1 MATRKQIFEWI
12 GRKQKIF
19 FSPRSPLHPVGVY
32 FSPKSRDY
40 HGKDFLSS
48 YRGTVLALLHA
59 HRDFQV
65 VTPRTLPNFHGESL
79 VLPSVSVLSESEKQ
93 SLQALQ
99 ANGTR
104 LIFTEINASGVPGS
118 TNSLLLDPDPGNA
131 YFLALQKVLST
142 NSRVLPAEP
151 IQVPPGT
158 ALI

>member
-19 FSPRSPLHPVGVY
+19 FSPRSPLHPVGGY

-65 VTPRTLPNFHGESL
+65 VRPGTLPDFHGESL
-79 VLPSVSVLSESEKQ
+79 VFGSVGLRGVSEKQ
-93 SLQALQ
+93 WLQALQ
-99 ANGTR
+99 A
-104 LIFTEINASGVPGS
+104 
-118 TNSLLLDPDPGNA
+118 
-131 YFLALQKVLST
+131 
-142 NSRVLPAEP
+142 
-151 IQVPPGT
+151 
-158 ALI
+158 

>member
-59 HRDFQV
+59 HRDLQV
-65 VTPRTLPNFHGESL
+65 VTPRTLPDFHGESL
-79 VLPSVSVLSESEKQ
+79 VLPRLSVLSESEQ
-93 SLQALQ
+93 HSLQPHQ

-104 LIFTEINASGVPGS
+104 LLFNA
-118 TNSLLLDPDPGNA
+118 LH
-131 YFLALQKVLST
+131 
-142 NSRVLPAEP
+142 SRRVT
-151 IQVPPGT
+151 GWT
-158 ALI
+158 